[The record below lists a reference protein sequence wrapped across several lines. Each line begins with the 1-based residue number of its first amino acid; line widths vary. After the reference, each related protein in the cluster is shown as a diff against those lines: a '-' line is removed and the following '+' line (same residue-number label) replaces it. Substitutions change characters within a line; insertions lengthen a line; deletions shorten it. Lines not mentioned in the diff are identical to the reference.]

1 VKTRFGLRDI
11 AFSNERGF
19 ELDGRHIFLKGV
31 WIKVVGKSGLE
42 VPDAQTEVSVSV
54 EGAGRL
60 LALDDGDH
68 CTDLWG
74 QVRRAKLGW
83 TSRMKGVCTVKK
95 SAYS

>member
-1 VKTRFGLRDI
+1 MKTRFGLRDI

-31 WIKVVGKSGLE
+31 WIKAVGKSGLE

-68 CTDLWG
+68 CTGLWG
-74 QVRRAKLGW
+74 QTPQKP
-83 TSRMKGVCTVKK
+83 
-95 SAYS
+95 